1 MLLKRGI
8 RENSGRIEMSKTWLD
23 SEPEICNGAVLG
35 VWGRSPALTNFVF
48 FCKNNLI
55 LGLF

>member
-1 MLLKRGI
+1 MFLKRGI
-8 RENSGRIEMSKTWLD
+8 RENSGGIEMSKNMVKL
-23 SEPEICNGAVLG
+23 EPNICDGAVLG
-35 VWGRSPALTNFVF
+35 VWGRSPALKNFVF